1 MTERKRRV
9 SGVFG
14 VFSLLMVLFL
24 VVAVAGGVLLNQRLR
39 ARFGEEERRL
49 LDLRRETAAMER
61 HLERTSALLELYKSS
76 LSRLDAYVLQFPRDR
91 VGFFS
96 AVESEL
102 TKYDVEVKR
111 IAPAQATVSGRTAVT
126 VEFEGPYYTILK
138 AMADWRVMP
147 VTVRVGSLS
156 LAFSDNKG
164 RVTGSTLLETV
175 LEGEGER

>member
-1 MTERKRRV
+1 MTERKRRF
-9 SGVFG
+9 SAGFG
-14 VFSLLMVLFL
+14 VFSLLLMLFL
-24 VVAVAGGVLLNQRLR
+24 VVVVVGGVLLNQHLR
-39 ARFGEEERRL
+39 ARCAEEERRL

-61 HLERTSALLELYKSS
+61 HLERTSALLELYKSA

-102 TKYDVEVKR
+102 TKYNVEVKR
-111 IAPAQATVSGRTAVT
+111 IAPASAMVSGRTAVT

-138 AMADWRVMP
+138 AMADWRAMP
-147 VTVRVGSLS
+147 VMVRMGSLS
-156 LAFSDNKG
+156 LSFSDNKG
-164 RVTGSTLLETV
+164 HVTGSTLLETV

>member
-1 MTERKRRV
+1 MAKRCFFP
-9 SGVFG
+9 GFG
-14 VFSLLMVLFL
+14 VLSFLLVLFFV
-24 VVAVAGGVLLNQRLR
+24 VVALGGGLLNQRLR
-39 ARFGEEERRL
+39 ARVEEEERRV
-49 LDLRRETAAMER
+49 LDLRRETAALER
-61 HLERTSALLELYKSS
+61 HLERTSALLGLYKNS

-111 IAPAQATVSGRTAVT
+111 IAPAQATVSGRTAVA

-147 VTVRVGSLS
+147 VMVRMGSLS

-164 RVTGSTLLETV
+164 RVTGSTFLETV
-175 LEGEGER
+175 LEREGER